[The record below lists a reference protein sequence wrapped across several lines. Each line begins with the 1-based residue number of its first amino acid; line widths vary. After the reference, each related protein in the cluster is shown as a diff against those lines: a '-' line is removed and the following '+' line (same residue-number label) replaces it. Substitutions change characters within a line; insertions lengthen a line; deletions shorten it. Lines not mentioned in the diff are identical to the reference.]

1 MADTVGRLDEA
12 PPHNAAAHSAALA
25 KHIGK
30 GSPLAAGDPY
40 LVFQQESPESWPPF
54 VRWLRGPLRD
64 KINQLA
70 IFTSDIKG
78 DLDQHKAADNVRHTN
93 IDNRVSAL
101 EEGAGFVPFGGSG

>member
-1 MADTVGRLDEA
+1 MAESVGRLGEA

-30 GSPLAAGDPY
+30 GSSVAQGDPY

-64 KINQLA
+64 KVNSLVE
-70 IFTSDIKG
+70 FTSGLKEHIDRVDG
-78 DLDQHKAADNVRHTN
+78 RETARHAAVDARLD
-93 IDNRVSAL
+93 AL
-101 EEGAGFVPFGGSG
+101 EAARRPLGSGSG